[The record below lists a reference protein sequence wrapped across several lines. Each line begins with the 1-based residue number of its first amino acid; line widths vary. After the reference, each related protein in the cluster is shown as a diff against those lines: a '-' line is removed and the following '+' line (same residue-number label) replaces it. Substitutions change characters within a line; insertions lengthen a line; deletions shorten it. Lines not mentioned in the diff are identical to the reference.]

1 MSSDEYSDREQ
12 SQIKHFALGLY
23 LNVAARILGKSRDIA
38 YIDCCAGPWKSQT
51 PDYRDTSF
59 GVALHALHQAREFL
73 RSKGK
78 SPNFRMLLI
87 EDRPDAF
94 AKLKAFAGQTSVP
107 ETTVRA
113 EKWDFTEHLD
123 EIVGFGRR
131 PPAFPFVFIDPTGW
145 KLAQLNVIMPILQ
158 LNPGE
163 VLINLMSSFITRF
176 VNDANQDFTNLLGA
190 RFAELR
196 DLQGEEQE
204 DEVVRRYCEAIRQV
218 GGFRYVCALP
228 VMKADRDSF
237 QFHLIY
243 ATRHPRGVQKFKEVE
258 RRAAQQTLVIRA
270 EKQQKKREERSG
282 NLDLF
287 TPEVRYK
294 ETRYQRLK
302 GKNKGLAGNAV
313 MNLIKTRDKVSYD
326 ECWAE
331 AMQFAAVYESDLRGW
346 LTTWELQG
354 EVGVTGRQMPT
365 EVLKIGAG
373 HVISLTR

>member
-23 LNVAARILGKSRDIA
+23 LNVAARILGQSRDIA
-38 YIDCCAGPWKSQT
+38 YVDCCAGPWKSET

-59 GVALHALHQAREFL
+59 GVALRALRDARVFL

-78 SPNFRMLLI
+78 NPKFRMLLI
-87 EDRPDAF
+87 EDDPGAF

-107 ETTVRA
+107 ETTIRA

-123 EIVGFGRR
+123 EIVEFARQ

-145 KLAQLNVIMPILQ
+145 KLAQLNVIKPILQ

-176 VNDANQDFTNLLGA
+176 VNDAHQDFTNLLGA
-190 RFAELR
+190 KFAELR
-196 DLQGEEQE
+196 DLHGEEQE

-243 ATRHPRGVQKFKEVE
+243 ATRHLKGVEKFKEVE
-258 RRAAQQTLVIRA
+258 RRAARQTEVIRA
-270 EKQQKKREERSG
+270 EKQQKKREKRSR

-287 TPEVRYK
+287 TPEIRYQ

-302 GKNKGLAGNAV
+302 GKNKGLAGSAV
-313 MNLIKTRDKVSYD
+313 MNLIKTRDSLSYD

-346 LTTWELQG
+346 LAAAESQNL
-354 EVGVTGRQMPT
+354 VRIAGRKT
-365 EVLKIGAG
+365 SAEVLKIRAN
-373 HVISLTR
+373 HTISLVR